1 MSPPVSRPDD
11 VCQSLNAN
19 DSLPPLLLDTQLS
32 PKEAPETAT
41 STGSAPTC
49 PQQHND
55 STTASKQN
63 SLLTTTLP
71 GNTEPQSPKSLP
83 KTPPPQRPLQ
93 TTIDLDGIALPAAP
107 LLPPDSPL
115 QTSLLPSLNPTR
127 PPVAPQSSSQ
137 SPPATSKQPAH
148 SPSQSPPTVT
158 QNSSRLP
165 HRTDN
170 GTPSLSDD
178 HTDPFKP
185 PPATLHSFTHNTPDL
200 ASLSAQRLA
209 KAPPSPTLSPSHPEP
224 FLLNSVTFT
233 STSHLYSPVCSSSGL
248 CSLDSLGHTVGLL
261 PMMSSVPPQLATPP
275 QTISPPPP
283 PELTPPPAHLLGS
296 DDEEQEDPSD
306 YCKGEVNLLTVLN
319 I

>member
-1 MSPPVSRPDD
+1 M
-11 VCQSLNAN
+11 
-19 DSLPPLLLDTQLS
+19 
-32 PKEAPETAT
+32 
-41 STGSAPTC
+41 PTC

-55 STTASKQN
+55 STTASKQH
-63 SLLTTTLP
+63 SPLTTTTLP

-93 TTIDLDGIALPAAP
+93 TTIDLDLDLDGIAVPAAP

-115 QTSLLPSLNPTR
+115 QTSLLPSLNPMR

-137 SPPATSKQPAH
+137 SPPVTSKQPAH

-170 GTPSLSDD
+170 STPSLSDD

-185 PPATLHSFTHNTPDL
+185 PLATRHSITHNTPEFS
-200 ASLSAQRLA
+200 SLPAQRLA

-233 STSHLYSPVCSSSGL
+233 STSHLYSPVCSSSPGL
-248 CSLDSLGHTVGLL
+248 RSLDSMGHTVGPL
-261 PMMSSVPPQLATPP
+261 PMMSSAPPQLATPP

-306 YCKGEVNLLTVLN
+306 YCKGEFNLPTALN